1 MSDAE
6 IAARL
11 IEALNE
17 AAGEGAALVSVWTRK
32 SAARADASGVLGSS
46 NANSPRPEAP

>member
-11 IEALNE
+11 IEALNQ
-17 AAGEGAALVSVWTRK
+17 AAGARAALVSVEITMLG
-32 SAARADASGVLGSS
+32 ARRRRTL
-46 NANSPRPEAP
+46 